1 LPFQFS
7 FCNTNTLAAR
17 FTSRSWI
24 GFWLE
29 IQYIDRQEDSAVG
42 LNGYI
47 VTFINRSGRG
57 ESMPLLRTQSV
68 EADSLSC
75 PLDCSHPQAREIGS
89 RDGYRIA
96 RCKGCAHLFTINLP
110 GEALLEEYYRNY
122 SYHIHGLQKLP
133 PLVFKRLDQ
142 TLYGMEKYRR
152 LNRLLDVGF
161 GAGAILEVGRRRGW
175 NVFGIE
181 HSSLAVE
188 QALANGFSG
197 AVHGD
202 FLQDHFGPG
211 SFDVVAMVELIE
223 HLPEPMPFLSHA
235 YRLLRPGGVLFLT
248 TPNGNG
254 LSGRF
259 LATRWSVLTPPE
271 HLSLFSPRSLKQS
284 LSRCGFQKIRV
295 KTQAVNP
302 YELLREVRR
311 RLGSDSGTSG
321 SPPQHSSSSLNERLH
336 ATRTGQAGKSI
347 ANAVLQLSK
356 LGDSLKVH
364 AERS

>member
-1 LPFQFS
+1 
-7 FCNTNTLAAR
+7 
-17 FTSRSWI
+17 
-24 GFWLE
+24 
-29 IQYIDRQEDSAVG
+29 
-42 LNGYI
+42 
-47 VTFINRSGRG
+47 
-57 ESMPLLRTQSV
+57 MPLLRTQSV
-68 EADSLSC
+68 EEDTLSC
-75 PLDCSHPQAREIGS
+75 SLDCGHPKVREIGL

-96 RCKGCAHLFTINLP
+96 RCKGCTHTFTINVP
-110 GEALLEEYYRNY
+110 EETLLEDLYRNY
-122 SYHIHGLQKLP
+122 SYQTYGFQTVT
-133 PLVFKRLDQ
+133 PLVLERLDQ
-142 TLYGMEKYRR
+142 VLSGMQKYRR

-181 HSSLAVE
+181 RSSLAVE
-188 QALANGFSG
+188 QALANRFSG
-197 AVHGD
+197 VVHGD
-202 FLQDHFGPG
+202 FLQDHFNPG
-211 SFDVVAMVELIE
+211 SFDVITMIELIE
-223 HLPEPMPFLSHA
+223 HLPEPMRFLNQA

-259 LATRWSVLTPPE
+259 LATRWSVLAPPE
-271 HLSLFSPRSLKQS
+271 HLSLFSPPSLTHS
-284 LSRCGFQKIRV
+284 LSRCGFKKIRV
-295 KTQAVNP
+295 KTQGVNP

-321 SPPQHSSSSLNERLH
+321 YLPQHSSISLNERLH
-336 ATRTGQAGKSI
+336 TTRTGRVGKSV